1 DLALVFC
8 QGQRRLLELNVSKKL
23 LDVHGV
29 EPSCLCCRFYGS
41 IGAKPCQ
48 ALFALGGMLACA
60 GHIIGRDSLRP
71 PCVRVRVC
79 VCACGRAHV
88 CECVRVCV
96 RVGGAG
102 ASMERCVART
112 RSRLTPYAHTTHSS
126 SPPTLHNYT

>member
-1 DLALVFC
+1 
-8 QGQRRLLELNVSKKL
+8 KL

-71 PCVRVRVC
+71 PCVRVRMRAGACAHADGRTCAGAC
-79 VCACGRAHV
+79 VCACVWGVPGPRWNDASP
-88 CECVRVCV
+88 
-96 RVGGAG
+96 GAG
-102 ASMERCVART
+102 ARGGGST
-112 RSRLTPYAHTTHSS
+112 HTQLTPLH
-126 SPPTLHNYT
+126 PPPYT